1 MTGTVERGAL
11 VRRIAAFAAFG
22 TFVIVV
28 ASAFLRLSAPHQD
41 CADWPACYGRVT
53 QAADGT
59 EPSAARRSARLAH
72 RIAATAVAAA
82 ILALAVVCFTRR
94 PGSRTDRTLAVALV
108 VLTGFLAV
116 LGRWTPTGALLPAV
130 TVGNLAGGFGLLAL
144 LWWLRLRHAEG
155 PHSSNARSPRWLAIG
170 AIALLSATAVL
181 GALVSANYAAL
192 SCTTLPDCN
201 GSWWPAPTLAAFDM
215 LRPLGVDGAQ
225 RAQLAEYAPFLHM
238 LHRYLAA
245 ASALAAMAL
254 GSWLLARGQG
264 GRGLGAWMLA
274 LLALQIGL
282 GVTAITR
289 SLPLP
294 VVVLHNG
301 IAALLL
307 IAVVTASYRLAP
319 GRVAQRSGC

>member
-1 MTGTVERGAL
+1 MIRSAERGEL
-11 VRRIAAFAAFG
+11 VRRIATLAALG

-41 CADWPACYGRVT
+41 CTDWPACYGKVQST
-53 QAADGT
+53 DGT
-59 EPSAARRSARLAH
+59 EPSAPRRFARLAH

-82 ILALAVVCFTRR
+82 ILVLAVVCFTRR
-94 PGSRTDRTLAVALV
+94 PGSRTDRVLAVALV
-108 VLTGFLAV
+108 VLTGFLAL

-144 LWWLRLRHAEG
+144 LWWLRLRHADG
-155 PHSSNARSPRWLAIG
+155 PQSSHASSPLWLAGG
-170 AIALLSATAVL
+170 AIALLSATAAL

-225 RAQLAEYAPFLHM
+225 RVQLAEYAPFLHM

-245 ASALAAMAL
+245 ASALVAMAL

-264 GRGLGAWMLA
+264 GRRLGAWMLA

-282 GVTAITR
+282 GVAAITG
-289 SLPLP
+289 SLPL
-294 VVVLHNG
+294 LM
-301 IAALLL
+301 
-307 IAVVTASYRLAP
+307 AVVTASYRLAA